1 MNLVDLKTKLLNK
14 QLDEKIQFTFHC
26 ENDYYL
32 ADQYIEEIAHIK
44 ELDIIYVDEI
54 PTDSMIKCLFVV
66 KTTKPVENIISNV
79 NYIQCYID
87 KKDIGGA
94 IFFPKLESW
103 QLIDYVK
110 IKAPELSNIANEL
123 VDVCKNPYRIDKE
136 LKKISCFA
144 SANKQ
149 NVAEYIIDNSA
160 DLTNITIFDIS
171 NYITRKKFNE
181 LLVLYTK
188 EVDINA
194 IALVSLLIKNFKLI
208 ISIQL
213 NSKATADSLGI
224 SYKQFKAIQY
234 SCGYYKN
241 DELITLYNMLLSIDE
256 KIKDGKINTNI
267 LLDYV
272 IMNIIGV

>member
-1 MNLVDLKTKLLNK
+1 MNLVDLKTEMLNK
-14 QLDEKIQFTFHC
+14 QLDDRIQFTFHC

-44 ELDIIYVDEI
+44 GLDIIYVDEI
-54 PTDSMIKCLFVV
+54 PTDSMIEYLFVV
-66 KTTKPVENIISNV
+66 KTTKPVEGIMSSV
-79 NYIQCYID
+79 NYIQCYVGE
-87 KKDIGGA
+87 KELEGA

-103 QLIDYVK
+103 QLADYVK
-110 IKAPELSNIANEL
+110 VKAPELMNISNEL
-123 VDVCKNPYRIDKE
+123 VNVCKDPYRLDNE
-136 LKKISCFA
+136 LKKINCFA

-149 NVAEYIIDNSA
+149 SVAEYIIDNSA
-160 DLTNITIFDIS
+160 DLTNTTIFDIS
-171 NYITRKKFNE
+171 NYIIRKKFNE
-181 LLVLYTK
+181 LSVLYTK
-188 EVDINA
+188 EMDINP
-194 IALVSLLIKNFKLI
+194 ITLVSLLIKNFKLI

-224 SYKQFKAIQY
+224 SYRQFKAIQY

-256 KIKDGKINTNI
+256 KIKEGKINTDI

-272 IMNIIGV
+272 IMNTIGV